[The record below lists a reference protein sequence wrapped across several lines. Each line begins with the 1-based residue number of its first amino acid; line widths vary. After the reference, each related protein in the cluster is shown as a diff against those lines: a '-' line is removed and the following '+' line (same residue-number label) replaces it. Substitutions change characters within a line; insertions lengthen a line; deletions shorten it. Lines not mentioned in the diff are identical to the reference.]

1 MVVGIHQ
8 LHYLP
13 WLRYFHKIA
22 CSEVFVILDNI
33 QYNKNGY
40 QNRNRIKTPQGALM
54 LTVPVFDCF
63 AQSLNAVRIDHK
75 RNWAAKHWRSIEQN
89 YRRAPY
95 FDRYAPALATFYQH
109 PWETLNELNRP
120 MLSYFLEALEIATP
134 VLYSSDMGA
143 AGEATTRLVNLI
155 RAAGGTS
162 YLTGAYA
169 LDAYLDA
176 DELAAAGIPLEIQTW
191 KSVAYPQNHGPF
203 ISDLSI
209 LDLLMQ
215 CGPQSRRVLLGH
227 AYDTP

>member
-22 CSEVFVILDNI
+22 CSDVFVILDNI

-40 QNRNRIKTPQGALM
+40 QNRNRIKSPQGDLM
-54 LTVPVFDCF
+54 LTVPVFDRF
-63 AQSLNAVRIDHK
+63 AQSLDSVRIDSH
-75 RNWAAKHWRSIEQN
+75 RNWAAKHWRSIEQS

-95 FDRYAPALATFYQH
+95 FEHYAPTLSAFYQRS
-109 PWETLNELNRP
+109 WETLNELNRP
-120 MLSYFLEALEIATP
+120 MLAFFLEALEITTP
-134 VLYSSDMGA
+134 VLYSSEMNA
-143 AGEATTRLVNLI
+143 PGEATTRLVNLI

-176 DELAAAGIPLEIQTW
+176 AALAAAGITLEIQSW
-191 KSVAYPQNHGPF
+191 KAVAYPQNHGPF

-209 LDLLMQ
+209 VDLLMQ
-215 CGPQSRRVLLGH
+215 CGPQSRKVLLGQSC
-227 AYDTP
+227 DTP